1 MRGVGRPYWKTL
13 SSTPPSRQCSASPI
27 RCCADQITRERLPA
41 VVANNAPSSLLALL
55 NPWQIARQIW
65 HHRDLAWQFAVREIE
80 LRHRG
85 SRLGAIWALVNPLS
99 MLLLYWF
106 IFGKLFGS
114 KFAVVPNETEYD
126 FVLAMFFGLAMFQVF
141 SETLGWGPIVIASNP
156 NFVKKVV
163 FPLEILPVAKI
174 GDAAY
179 HLFVS
184 LGLVL
189 VASCF
194 GTMGISWSVLWLPI
208 LVLPLLM
215 IALGIGWALA
225 AIGVFVRDVTQLT
238 PLLST
243 ALQFASAVMFA
254 PTKIVQQV
262 PGAWHVLRLNP
273 LLQILDLGR
282 RVVLWQQPMPW
293 SHLAYIYVVAL
304 LTLIL
309 GYACFMLLRRSFA
322 EVI

>member
-1 MRGVGRPYWKTL
+1 MIGKSAHADLTQFARKAVLRFRLHRRRTDKTVAF
-13 SSTPPSRQCSASPI
+13 SDFTSA
-27 RCCADQITRERLPA
+27 
-41 VVANNAPSSLLALL
+41 LALL
-55 NPWQIARQIW
+55 NPWRLFSCIW
-65 HHRDLAWQFAVREIE
+65 RHRELAYQFAVREIE

-99 MLLLYWF
+99 MLVLYWF

-114 KFAVVPNETEYD
+114 HFGVIPGETEYD
-126 FVLAMFFGLAMFQVF
+126 FVLAMFFGLTMFQVF

-163 FPLEILPVAKI
+163 FPLEVLPVAKI

-179 HLFVS
+179 HLGVS
-184 LGLVL
+184 LCLVIF
-189 VASCF
+189 ASFF
-194 GTMGISWSVLWLPI
+194 GSSGVTWSVLWLPV

-215 IALGIGWALA
+215 IALGLGWALS
-225 AIGVFVRDVTQLT
+225 AIGVFVRDITQLT
-238 PLLST
+238 PLLAT

-254 PTKIVQQV
+254 PEKIFSQA
-262 PGAWHVLRLNP
+262 PAAWAILKWNP

-282 RVVLWQQPMPW
+282 RVVLWHLPMGWPQ
-293 SHLAYIYVVAL
+293 LVYVYAFAL
-304 LTLIL
+304 VTLVL
-309 GYACFMLLRRSFA
+309 GYACFMILRRSFA